1 MKLNRIILP
10 AMALAFTLGSCE
22 DNKMEWGKPDGHG
35 DVTLAE
41 IPLDLQ
47 EKIANYDFVKA
58 YAAQAGLLTP
68 IGLGVDDDLYME
80 DETYRQTAND
90 NFAMFTAGNA
100 MKHESV
106 VSNKGELNFEKIDAF
121 FAAIPEGA
129 PVYGHNFLWH
139 TQQKQ
144 QYLKSLIA
152 PEVKIDSGDNDDV
165 CENIVSNSSFAN
177 DFDGYTGLWGKYTY
191 DIASPGRD
199 DNKCAHFL
207 ISDECVN
214 TWDCQLFY
222 TIDALE
228 EGVTYAYQFYVKSDA
243 SVPVQFIGQNADY
256 GGLYKDIF
264 NAPGDWMLCTGEF
277 TYEGNPADVIRV
289 GVQFGSGDYVG
300 ANVWIDD
307 FKFGKKSEKKPED
320 PMENIIFGD
329 TSDFEGGTIGSWN
342 GWGNGSSKGIS
353 EKGQGH
359 NSDYCLVLTNPS
371 DGDDYY
377 VAQSCI
383 DLENPLEV
391 GVTYMLQFDIK
402 AEFDGTGVQFCAQ
415 NSTTY
420 SGEGYANFE
429 GLASA
434 WQTIQHEYTPT
445 KEEMNRI
452 LINFGKNAG
461 TFYIDNVKF
470 GKKKDAPVEEVNYLE
485 NGSFENGLEGWNID
499 NNPGK
504 GITVEE
510 EGAIDGKKLVKLI
523 SKDDSSAPYH
533 LQLVSPSIPVIPGQ
547 GMILSFYIKSD
558 QEGEG
563 RISFTGMNNGYPWM
577 DWNGDGSGTESFIT
591 DTNWQQISVK
601 INDFKEDAES
611 WSLCFDLGYRPDV
624 TYYLDDVKVTL
635 DEAVP
640 APTAFKASAPVTR
653 AAGGISYIL
662 KTPEQKREALLG
674 AMESWIKGMA
684 EHVGDRVVAWDVINE
699 PISDN
704 NGWRGIDG
712 FGGDDTAPEES
723 TETGLK
729 LNWENGHFY
738 WGYYL
743 GKEYATKAF
752 EYARKYAA
760 ADAKLFVNDYNL
772 EISPNKTQALID
784 MVKYIDENNETG
796 QPIVDG
802 IGTQLHLIAKT
813 ITREQIDAMFKA
825 LAATGKLVRI
835 TELDVRLG
843 DGLSDEA
850 VSASA
855 EDLILQGE
863 VYRWAIDSYIKNVP
877 EAQRHGIT
885 IWDIT
890 DNTSWYS
897 NYAPCIFDSNFNRKP
912 AYKGVCDGL
921 AGRDVSEDFTGNDWD
936 AGQ

>member
-1 MKLNRIILP
+1 
-10 AMALAFTLGSCE
+10 MALAFTLGSCE

-47 EKIANYDFVKA
+47 EKIANYDFIKA

-68 IGLGVDDDLYME
+68 IGLGVGADLYME

-90 NFAMFTAGNA
+90 NFIMFTTGNA

-165 CENIVSNSSFAN
+165 CENIVANPSFEK
-177 DFDGYTGLWGKYTY
+177 DFEGYTGLWGKYTY

-228 EGVTYAYQFYVKSDA
+228 EGVTYAYQFYAKSDA
-243 SVPVQFIGQNADY
+243 SVPVQFIGQNEAY

-264 NAPGDWMLCTGEF
+264 EAPSDWVLCTGEF

-320 PMENIIFGD
+320 PMENILFGD

-445 KEEMNRI
+445 KEDMNRI

-470 GKKKDAPVEEVNYLE
+470 GKKKAEQQPEKMINVMMGDDSDFEGGTLGNWNSWGNGSSRAVSEKGEGNNSDYSMVLTNPADGDDYYVAQACYALDEELE
-485 NGSFENGLEGWNID
+485 NGVTYLLQFDIKTDIDGIGVQFCAQKADGSSGEGYANIENLVSVWQTIEHEYTPTKDGIQRFLINFGKNAGTFYID
-499 NNPGK
+499 NVK
-504 GITVEE
+504 F
-510 EGAIDGKKLVKLI
+510 GKKLDI
-523 SKDDSSAPYH
+523 
-533 LQLVSPSIPVIPGQ
+533 
-547 GMILSFYIKSD
+547 
-558 QEGEG
+558 
-563 RISFTGMNNGYPWM
+563 
-577 DWNGDGSGTESFIT
+577 
-591 DTNWQQISVK
+591 
-601 INDFKEDAES
+601 
-611 WSLCFDLGYRPDV
+611 
-624 TYYLDDVKVTL
+624 
-635 DEAVP
+635 P
-640 APTAFKASAPVTR
+640 APAAFKASAPVTR
-653 AAGGISYIL
+653 AGGISYIL
-662 KTPEQKREALLG
+662 KTPEQKREALLD

-699 PISDN
+699 PISDS

-712 FGGDDTAPEES
+712 FGGNDTAPEES

-729 LNWENGHFY
+729 LNWDNGHFY

-813 ITREQIDAMFKA
+813 ITHEQIDAMFKA

-921 AGRDVSEDFTGNDWD
+921 AGRDVSEDFTGNDWA